1 MIFVPL
7 AGLPRSGSTLLL
19 NILGQNPEITVGPTS
34 GLLETMLLIRNNWE
48 NNQLHKTLAADI
60 SKEKLRRVLK
70 GVLESYS
77 MGKVVFD
84 KNRAWLDHIEML
96 EWVLGKP
103 VSVIITLRDQRE
115 ILASFEK
122 IWRKN
127 KGFRQIPQEVNNNFQ
142 TIRDRCNVWLDP
154 QQPLGFAIRAIKDAE
169 LRGHKMFTVNYDNLI
184 KFPEAT
190 LLSIYTYLQIPYF
203 KHDFNNIEQ
212 IIYENDEIHRM
223 TGLHDIKS
231 TISRGSSWQEILG
244 DDYQ

>member
-1 MIFVPL
+1 MKKF
-7 AGLPRSGSTLLL
+7 
-19 NILGQNPEITVGPTS
+19 
-34 GLLETMLLIRNNWE
+34 
-48 NNQLHKTLAADI
+48 
-60 SKEKLRRVLK
+60 
-70 GVLESYS
+70 GV
-77 MGKVVFD
+77 K
-84 KNRAWLDHIEML
+84 
-96 EWVLGKP
+96 
-103 VSVIITLRDQRE
+103 
-115 ILASFEK
+115 
-122 IWRKN
+122 
-127 KGFRQIPQEVNNNFQ
+127 NNFQ

-190 LLSIYTYLQIPYF
+190 LLSVYTYLQIPYF